1 MIENKDFIGVEEFV
15 EQFQLNSNLKE
26 LFLDI
31 PKLCG
36 QIDIIEKTKAR
47 TENIRAKKALEK
59 LENVYSFLCDYGIE
73 KYVSFDLGMVNR
85 INYYTGI
92 ILEAILLEL
101 IFNFRWR
108 SL

>member
-36 QIDIIEKTKAR
+36 QIDIIEKQ
-47 TENIRAKKALEK
+47 K
-59 LENVYSFLCDYGIE
+59 LEL
-73 KYVSFDLGMVNR
+73 K
-85 INYYTGI
+85 
-92 ILEAILLEL
+92 ILEQRKL
-101 IFNFRWR
+101 
-108 SL
+108 